1 MSSSEEIT
9 LGTKPIRVVEKL
21 PTPEEV
27 FNIPKLTWSSMVTKV
42 LGPATIPLGMAIGSG
57 EWLSGPA
64 VTAGYGVGLFW
75 LVWVTMVIQTVYN
88 CWWARMVVM
97 TGEPINV
104 LLSRVPPKNF
114 WSTLG
119 MAFTFTRMFWPGWA
133 ASAATGAMAIILGRI
148 PGAPEAELVRWTGV
162 ALFLLCGFLISIGGK
177 IEATLEIVM
186 KAMIVFILGAL
197 IFVLVPLSVTP
208 QTLSAAAQGMIS
220 VGYIPKGI
228 DILLFA
234 GWFAYIGDACAAN
247 ADGSG
252 YWRDKGYGT
261 GSVVGFI
268 PAAVGGK
275 KIILSPLGAIFKT
288 TPENLKTW
296 KVWEKVTYMDQ
307 WLIFFTGGLLG
318 MYLPSLMVASLV
330 PVGTTL
336 PAWGIAAHVARE
348 FSVRVGGAWGYYLV
362 ALVGFMILFSTQLGV
377 TDRMTRV
384 VADVTWTSVEGIRRW
399 AKNDIRRFY
408 YPFLIAYLAFG
419 CAAMWLTQPLILIL
433 IGANVVHY
441 YGLWLIPVLTYI
453 DRKILPKELRA
464 PIWMPIISWIMW
476 AFHLVFAIGL
486 TLYYGFGIK
495 IF

>member
-1 MSSSEEIT
+1 
-9 LGTKPIRVVEKL
+9 
-21 PTPEEV
+21 
-27 FNIPKLTWSSMVTKV
+27 
-42 LGPATIPLGMAIGSG
+42 
-57 EWLSGPA
+57 
-64 VTAGYGVGLFW
+64 
-75 LVWVTMVIQTVYN
+75 
-88 CWWARMVVM
+88 
-97 TGEPINV
+97 
-104 LLSRVPPKNF
+104 
-114 WSTLG
+114 
-119 MAFTFTRMFWPGWA
+119 
-133 ASAATGAMAIILGRI
+133 
-148 PGAPEAELVRWTGV
+148 
-162 ALFLLCGFLISIGGK
+162 K